1 MVLVTPE
8 INRTMN
14 EIPNRLVKVCSSE
27 FQVNPRGEFRA
38 RSKVAATAAAV
49 TLAIVLG
56 LVDYLTGREW
66 AISALY
72 LLPTCFAGWVAGRS
86 AGFAVGALCT
96 GVWFLSDI
104 LGGPAYQHPLI
115 PVWNAIMLFV
125 FFFVVVWLLT
135 AFRSSHYYLEQTVE
149 RRTAALRSE
158 IEERKRLEH
167 AKLQAER
174 LAMVGSTAAKVAHE
188 IRNPLGSISLNLDLI
203 GEELNAFSNSDARS
217 SEEYRVLLREMRSQV
232 LRIHQVLQEYL
243 RFGRM
248 PKSERAALSLKG
260 LFEEKLNFLQPL
272 LDEKHVQLT
281 KTFDPHVPLVHA
293 DPEQLWEAFLN
304 LIRNA
309 IDAMPDGG
317 NLTVNTKK
325 NGATALVYI
334 SDNGRGMTK
343 DEARNLFV
351 PFFTTKS
358 DGTGL
363 GLAHTQQIINE
374 HGGKI
379 DCTTSPGKAVP
390 LRFNFPW
397 LSARDTFPRN
407 MPAHN
412 SGRFVGSCPV
422 AFSTLS
428 TPFRM
433 WRSRCGNGSSIPA
446 SRNLCSMAKLRSLR

>member
-1 MVLVTPE
+1 MRADLSNVSTIGFYVNAVGE
-8 INRTMN
+8 VSA
-14 EIPNRLVKVCSSE
+14 RLK
-27 FQVNPRGEFRA
+27 F
-38 RSKVAATAAAV
+38 VATLAAV
-49 TLAIVLG
+49 GLAILLGVL
-56 LVDYLTGREW
+56 DYLTGREW
-66 AISALY
+66 VISTFY
-72 LLPTCFAGWVAGRS
+72 LLPTCLAGWVAGRL
-86 AGFAVGALCT
+86 AGFGIGALCA
-96 GVWFLSDI
+96 GAWFVSDM
-104 LGGPAYQHPLI
+104 LNGATYEHPVI
-115 PVWNAIMLFV
+115 PVWNALMLFV
-125 FFFVVVWLLT
+125 LFFVVVWLLT

-174 LAMVGSTAAKVAHE
+174 LAMVGSMAAKVAHE

-379 DCTTSPGKAVP
+379 DCTTSPGKGSTFAIQLPLAVG
-390 LRFNFPW
+390 
-397 LSARDTFPRN
+397 A
-407 MPAHN
+407 
-412 SGRFVGSCPV
+412 
-422 AFSTLS
+422 
-428 TPFRM
+428 
-433 WRSRCGNGSSIPA
+433 
-446 SRNLCSMAKLRSLR
+446 